1 MDNEHYHMDQLERI
15 VYFCMYNHKYILDS
29 NTNYHRLDNHL
40 VVVGVVDEWY
50 YNLDQILDQQLDQ
63 LDELRLIRC
72 LRELL
77 LWVVQDKERWYFS
90 SFFF

>member
-77 LWVVQDKERWYFS
+77 L
-90 SFFF
+90 

>member
-1 MDNEHYHMDQLERI
+1 MGQLEYNFHFDIDSLMDNEHYHMDQLERI

-50 YNLDQILDQQLDQ
+50 YNLDHILDQ
-63 LDELRLIRC
+63 LDGVRLIQYLRELRL
-72 LRELL
+72 
-77 LWVVQDKERWYFS
+77 
-90 SFFF
+90 

>member
-1 MDNEHYHMDQLERI
+1 MERI

-29 NTNYHRLDNHL
+29 NKYYHRLDNHL

-63 LDELRLIRC
+63 LDELRLIRN

-77 LWVVQDKERWYFS
+77 L
-90 SFFF
+90 